1 MSAPAFSTVSPSR
14 LRALC
19 GLSPQ
24 ALTALFAAA
33 VPELLRQRA
42 VRQQRPGRQRAAG
55 GGRRRTLSPEREI
68 LLTLI
73 YLRHNVAHEVV
84 GALFGVSADTSENT
98 FHEVV
103 RGLREVCPAPRWDAE
118 KHWQKGAASWQ
129 PEEPD
134 RVLIDSFETPVPR
147 PSTEPQ
153 QRQRY
158 SGKKKRHTLKTQV
171 VTDGAG
177 ELLEIDP
184 GHRGP
189 LADKRLYEQ
198 SGAGERYEAVPKQAD
213 LGYQGCVAVEVPH
226 KKPKGGTLMSEQR
239 AENRTKAAR
248 RVRVEHAIRRLKG
261 FKIVRQDYRLATGLF
276 PCIAAVV
283 AGLVQLSRLVVS
295 ASRLATAGRWFPP
308 AVSIPRIN

>member
-1 MSAPAFSTVSPSR
+1 MSTPTLPTLSDSR

-19 GLSPQ
+19 GLSARPLA
-24 ALTALFAAA
+24 ALLAA
-33 VPELLRQRA
+33 VVPALLAQRA
-42 VRQQRPGRQRAAG
+42 ARQVRTGRQRAPG
-55 GGRRRTLSPEREI
+55 GGRRRTLAPEREV

-103 RGLREVCPAPRWDAE
+103 RVLREVCPAQRWDAE
-118 KHWQKGAASWQ
+118 KRWQKGGPSWQ
-129 PEEPD
+129 PEDLD

-158 SGKKKRHTLKTQV
+158 SGKKKRPTLKTQV

-177 ELLEIDP
+177 ELLEIDA

-189 LADKRLYEQ
+189 TADKRLYEQ
-198 SGAGERYEAVPKQAD
+198 SGVGERYGSVAKQAD
-213 LGYQGCVAVEVPH
+213 LGYQGCANVQVPH
-226 KKPKGGTLMSEQR
+226 KKPKGGALTPEQR
-239 AENRTKAAR
+239 EENRVLAAR

-276 PCIAAVV
+276 PCIAVVV
-283 AGLVQLSRLVVS
+283 AGLVQLARLVS
-295 ASRLATAGRWFPP
+295 
-308 AVSIPRIN
+308 

>member
-1 MSAPAFSTVSPSR
+1 MSVPLVLPSPPSR

-19 GLSPQ
+19 GLSPR
-24 ALTALFAAA
+24 ALHTLLDVA

-42 VRQQRPGRQRAAG
+42 ARQQRPGRQRAWG
-55 GGRRRTLSPEREI
+55 GGRRRTLSPEREV

-73 YLRHNVAHEVV
+73 YLRHNVAHEVL

-103 RGLREVCPAPRWDAE
+103 RVLREVCPAQRWDAE
-118 KHWQKGAASWQ
+118 KPWQKGTASWQ
-129 PEEPD
+129 PTEPE

-158 SGKKKRHTLKTQV
+158 SGKKKRHPLKTQV
-171 VTDGAG
+171 VTDASG

-189 LADKRLYEQ
+189 TADKRLYEQ
-198 SGAGERYEAVPKQAD
+198 SGVGERYGTVPKQAD
-213 LGYQGCVAVEVPH
+213 LGYQGCPDVEVPH
-226 KKPKGGTLMSEQR
+226 KKPRGGALTAEQR
-239 AENRTKAAR
+239 AENRVLAAR
-248 RVRVEHAIRRLKG
+248 RVRVEHAIRRLKA

-276 PCIAAVV
+276 AGIVAVV
-283 AGLVQLSRLVVS
+283 AGLVQLGRLV
-295 ASRLATAGRWFPP
+295 A
-308 AVSIPRIN
+308 